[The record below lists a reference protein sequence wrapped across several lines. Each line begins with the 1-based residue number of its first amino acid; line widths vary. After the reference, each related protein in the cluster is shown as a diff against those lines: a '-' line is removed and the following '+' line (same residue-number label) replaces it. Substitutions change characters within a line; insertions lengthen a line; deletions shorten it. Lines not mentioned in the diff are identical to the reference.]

1 MFRILLIATAVLG
14 LANAAEAADW
24 RTDQDNYES
33 GLFLDMSS
41 YKTLP
46 NGDRQI
52 WILRAFQKPVATSG
66 GPVDFQLDLVEFNCS
81 ARTQAA
87 KYSVAYFMDGK
98 SEPAASTLSPIT
110 SAERMSDVV
119 CGDLS
124 RLTAV
129 PGEAPFIAHRYR
141 ALGNMRLH

>member
-1 MFRILLIATAVLG
+1 MFRTLLIVA
-14 LANAAEAADW
+14 LALALAGAAGASDW
-24 RTDQDNYES
+24 RTDEDSYES
-33 GLFLDMSS
+33 GVFLDMSS
-41 YKTLP
+41 YKILP

-52 WILRAFQKPVATSG
+52 WILRAFQKPVASSG
-66 GPVDFQLDLVEFNCS
+66 GPVDFQLDLVDFNCS

-87 KYSVAYFMDGK
+87 KYSVAYFMDGR
-98 SEPAASTLSPIT
+98 SDAAASGASPNAA
-110 SAERMSDVV
+110 AERMSEVV

-129 PGEAPFIAHRYR
+129 PGEASFIAHRYR